1 MTDVHQAFA
10 SILQRLV
17 FTTAH
22 GKPAPSQPQALLAVG
37 GITGDF
43 CWDSESRLFLGHNL
57 KYLVIYKQDASH
69 NSLTTGWQTLDPWII
84 YTLGRESEERYRFRT
99 ELFSRP
105 PREHLYLSPFS
116 EVNWKQLRWLP
127 WRQMFVRL
135 ESGRWVIR
143 VTPSK

>member
-43 CWDSESRLFLGHNL
+43 C
-57 KYLVIYKQDASH
+57 
-69 NSLTTGWQTLDPWII
+69 
-84 YTLGRESEERYRFRT
+84 
-99 ELFSRP
+99 
-105 PREHLYLSPFS
+105 
-116 EVNWKQLRWLP
+116 
-127 WRQMFVRL
+127 
-135 ESGRWVIR
+135 
-143 VTPSK
+143 